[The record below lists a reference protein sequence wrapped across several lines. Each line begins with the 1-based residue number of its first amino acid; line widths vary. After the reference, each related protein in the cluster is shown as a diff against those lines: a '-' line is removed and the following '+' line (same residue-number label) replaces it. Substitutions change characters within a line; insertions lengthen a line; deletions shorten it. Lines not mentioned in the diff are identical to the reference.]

1 MSLNPTLLQQHYLPI
16 TLQKDLPSSG
26 HGRPVLLCCCWRIP
40 PSYDAMASHPGQG
53 ASAVTTKAPDGS
65 HPHPSSSHRDHNRRH
80 LIMCTS
86 TVAGG
91 HTPTRMATQTAVT
104 ATISCYY
111 CSGHFYNCDII
122 GRMVTHTMS
131 QPTRAT
137 PVLHT
142 PSTVASRSHT
152 LLQSIPHRVA
162 A

>member
-1 MSLNPTLLQQHYLPI
+1 
-16 TLQKDLPSSG
+16 
-26 HGRPVLLCCCWRIP
+26 
-40 PSYDAMASHPGQG
+40 
-53 ASAVTTKAPDGS
+53 
-65 HPHPSSSHRDHNRRH
+65 
-80 LIMCTS
+80 MCTS

-162 A
+162 AQQLNHIKNHSQEAKPHLEKLRSVNMVPNQIKVTQPVFLQVTFLVQTYIVNIIYLP